1 VAEIIYGIRPVVE
14 ALKGRRR
21 RVIEVLDSTGSVRFL
36 GGRRRGRQE
45 RSPAT
50 GSTSWRGEGSTR
62 ASWRGWRP
70 IRIPS
75 LEEILAVP
83 EPLVL
88 VLDGVTDPRNL
99 GAVLRAADGAGAS
112 GVVIPKDKAVG
123 VTAAAVK
130 ASAGASEHVRVA
142 RVTNLRRAVD
152 ALKAANV
159 WVYAAEAGGTD
170 YAKMDLAGPVA
181 FVLGSEGRGVRR
193 LVREA
198 CDGTVSVPMLGAVS
212 SLNVSVA
219 AAVWRTR
226 PAGRGGR
233 GVLVP
238 DPGRLQRHRRPRP
251 LQGRGRLRRRPRP
264 PHNRRPQGRG
274 LDGPHH
280 HRRLRRPPRPRP
292 RAGRSPG
299 PAAPSAS
306 STAPPASPPT
316 TR

>member
-1 VAEIIYGIRPVVE
+1 MPEIIYGVRPVVE

-21 RVIEVLDSTGSVRFL
+21 RVLEVLDSAGNGEVRAAA
-36 GGRRRGRQE
+36 GGVPVKKAPRERVDELARGGVHQGVVARVE
-45 RSPAT
+45 SYPY
-50 GSTSWRGEGSTR
+50 S
-62 ASWRGWRP
+62 
-70 IRIPS
+70 S
-75 LEEILAVP
+75 LEEVLAVP

-112 GVVIPKDKAVG
+112 GLVIPKDKAVG

-193 LVREA
+193 LVREV

-212 SLNVSVA
+212 SLNISVA
-219 AAVWRTR
+219 AAVLAYEARR
-226 PAGRGGR
+226 QRG
-233 GVLVP
+233 
-238 DPGRLQRHRRPRP
+238 
-251 LQGRGRLRRRPRP
+251 
-264 PHNRRPQGRG
+264 
-274 LDGPHH
+274 
-280 HRRLRRPPRPRP
+280 
-292 RAGRSPG
+292 
-299 PAAPSAS
+299 
-306 STAPPASPPT
+306 
-316 TR
+316 

>member
-21 RVIEVLDSTGSVRFL
+21 RVIEVLDSTDSREVSAAAAGVAVKKVSRDRVDELAR
-36 GGRRRGRQE
+36 GGVHQGLAARVEAYPYAG
-45 RSPAT
+45 
-50 GSTSWRGEGSTR
+50 
-62 ASWRGWRP
+62 
-70 IRIPS
+70 

-142 RVTNLRRAVD
+142 RVTNLRRAVH

-159 WVYAAEAGGTD
+159 WVYAAEADGTD
-170 YAKMDLAGPVA
+170 HAKMDLAGPVA

-219 AAVWRTR
+219 AAVLAYEARR
-226 PAGRGGR
+226 QRG
-233 GVLVP
+233 
-238 DPGRLQRHRRPRP
+238 
-251 LQGRGRLRRRPRP
+251 
-264 PHNRRPQGRG
+264 
-274 LDGPHH
+274 
-280 HRRLRRPPRPRP
+280 
-292 RAGRSPG
+292 
-299 PAAPSAS
+299 
-306 STAPPASPPT
+306 
-316 TR
+316 